1 MRARIIVIAAVL
13 ACALGLRMW
22 YVFSHIPKV
31 GNEKESG
38 IFTATVID
46 EPQIGPFTQ
55 NAVIEPLASSSENN
69 FEETGEFGA
78 NPVQLT
84 TSKYLKIRYGDT
96 LSINGT
102 TTAPRNFGSSN
113 GRTFD
118 YVDYLLKDGILSVI
132 RTDDVAVIRPSEFSL
147 TGFLYEI
154 KRRFMENL
162 RRVLGEPEAS
172 FAGGLVV
179 GEKDS
184 IGKELLND
192 FRKVGL
198 IHIVVLS
205 GYNITIIAT
214 TIQRLLSFLPQT
226 LGNILGGFGIIL
238 FGILVGGGATVVRS
252 CIMAIIAVI
261 AAILHRRY
269 DPARALIVAAII
281 MVFINPLVVLYD
293 PSFQLSFVATAGLIG
308 LSPLVKKYFQWVPE
322 RFGMRELVISTVSTQ
337 LAVTPLLVRMMGQIS
352 VLGVFAN
359 ILVLPLIPITM
370 LFISLT
376 GLAGCV
382 SIWLSWPP
390 AVFAHLFLSY
400 ELFIVTEF
408 AKIPWVSLNF

>member
-1 MRARIIVIAAVL
+1 MVV
-13 ACALGLRMW
+13 
-22 YVFSHIPKV
+22 
-31 GNEKESG
+31 
-38 IFTATVID
+38 D
-46 EPQIGPFTQ
+46 EPQIGNFTQ
-55 NAVIEPLASSSENN
+55 NVEIQPLPSSATAAD
-69 FEETGEFGA
+69 FTQQGEFGS
-78 NPVQLT
+78 NPIELT
-84 TSKYLKIRYGDT
+84 TSKYLPVRYGDI
-96 LSINGT
+96 LSVHGT
-102 TTAPRNFGSSN
+102 TTAPRNFGSNN

-118 YVDYLLKDGILSVI
+118 YVDYLLKDGIESVI
-132 RTDDVAVIRPSEFSL
+132 RTNDVEIIQSGTVSL
-147 TGFLYEI
+147 AGFLYEI
-154 KRRFMENL
+154 KRRFMENV

-184 IGKELLND
+184 IGKDLLND

-214 TIQRLLSFLPQT
+214 TIQRLLSFLPVT

-252 CIMAIIAVI
+252 CIMAIIAII
-261 AAILHRRY
+261 AALAGRRY
-269 DPARALIVAAII
+269 DPARALIVAALI

-308 LSPLVKKYFQWVPE
+308 LSPFVKKFFQWVPE
-322 RFGMRELVISTVSTQ
+322 RFGMRELVISTISTQ
-337 LAVTPLLVRMMGQIS
+337 IAVTPLLVRMMGQIS
-352 VLGVFAN
+352 LLGVFAN

-376 GLAGCV
+376 GLAGFV
-382 SIWLSWPP
+382 SVWASWPF
-390 AVFAHLFLSY
+390 AIFAHIFLSY